1 MNQIDQ
7 MYYYSATTTTPSI
20 TETLGLNLTSLIL
33 YGLAFL
39 VTVAILNKY
48 VWPPLTNVLDAKRGE
63 LEAASR
69 LEIEAKDLLHRAEL
83 DAKKILTSARKTA
96 DDVIFSAKNEA
107 TAMVQ
112 AAEAKAQAQ
121 ADTILA
127 DANTQL
133 THQVREAR
141 QTLAHETARLVAR
154 ATSAILEEKLDKTTD
169 AALIERGLKRAENV
183 S

>member
-1 MNQIDQ
+1 MDQ
-7 MYYYSATTTTPSI
+7 MNVFLATTPTPSI

-63 LEAASR
+63 LEAATR
-69 LEIEAKDLLHRAEL
+69 LEIEAKEVLHRAEV
-83 DAKKILTSARKTA
+83 DAKKILSGARSTAEDVVATAKT
-96 DDVIFSAKNEA
+96 EA

-112 AAEAKAQAQ
+112 AAEDKAHTQ
-121 ADTILA
+121 ADHILA

-133 THQVREAR
+133 EHQLREAR
-141 QTLAHETARLVAR
+141 KSLARDTARLVAQ
-154 ATSAILEEKLDKTTD
+154 ATSAVLQEKVD
-169 AALIERGLKRAENV
+169 AAADATLIARGLKRAENV